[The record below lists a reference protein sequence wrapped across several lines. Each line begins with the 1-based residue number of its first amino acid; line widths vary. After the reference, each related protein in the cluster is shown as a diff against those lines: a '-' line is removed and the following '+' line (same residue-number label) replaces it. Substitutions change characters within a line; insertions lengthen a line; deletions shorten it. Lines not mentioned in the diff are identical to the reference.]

1 MSEKKDNLLT
11 RIRKKSIARKS
22 RKIKDYNIKIGNLS
36 SELRRSLGD
45 KRYEQLRTGNVENLS
60 LSQRKTV
67 NRINKLHKNIERKKR
82 SIVKKE
88 KKI

>member
-36 SELRRSLGD
+36 SELRKSLGD
-45 KRYEQLRTGNVENLS
+45 ERYEQLRTGNVENLS

-67 NRINKLHKNIERKKR
+67 NRINKLHKNIGRKKR